1 MKKVILMSAFAL
13 MAVAANASQG
23 AVIHTSCGKQVMTV
37 GPDFFE
43 KYSEYEEYVRE
54 LNHEY
59 CGEKDGAWSEIRH

>member
-13 MAVAANASQG
+13 MTVAANASKG

-43 KYSEYEEYVRE
+43 TYSEYEEYVRD
-54 LNHEY
+54 LNEYY
-59 CGEKDGAWSEIRH
+59 CGEKDGSVSEIRH